1 MSAIRKSAMWTMHS
15 ATGKD
20 MQKKKSERATQKK
33 VQHEK
38 SATWTKVQH
47 ETVEHEKMCN
57 MKRVHH
63 EKSSTIEVQDEHT
76 AIWKT

>member
-1 MSAIRKSAMWTMHS
+1 MNNAQCYRKRYA
-15 ATGKD
+15 KE
-20 MQKKKSERATQKK
+20 KKWKSHTRKK

-38 SATWTKVQH
+38 SATRTKVQH
-47 ETVEHEKMCN
+47 ETVEHEKMCD

-63 EKSSTIEVQDEHT
+63 EKSSAIEVQDEHT